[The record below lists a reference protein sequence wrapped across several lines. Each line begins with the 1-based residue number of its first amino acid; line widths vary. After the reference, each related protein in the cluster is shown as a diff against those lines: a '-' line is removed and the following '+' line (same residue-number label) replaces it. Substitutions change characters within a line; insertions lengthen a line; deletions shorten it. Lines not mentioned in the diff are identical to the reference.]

1 MIIRLLFSF
10 IMYNFA
16 TESKL
21 IHLKHLLLMNKIL
34 RFSMMAVLALV
45 ANIGFAQTTIL
56 WQEDFS
62 SYKDK
67 DVPKGGANNYA
78 CEVDGTKV
86 YAQNLAGGDA
96 PELLVKAKG
105 SFSATV
111 ALNGVS
117 GQLTLT
123 YKANKNFVKA
133 TVENATAGELVREGT
148 DFTLPITVAAGT
160 ANITIKI
167 ANTSTSTNA
176 RLDNIKLFQG
186 VGKKPA
192 GLSWGTASRT
202 VTIGSE
208 DNLFPTLTNSH
219 NLAVKY
225 SSDDPDVA
233 AIDATTG
240 EITLVMAGKANIT
253 AEFEGNDEYEAA
265 KVSYEL
271 TVKDVP
277 SVDLKNTPETAYT
290 VAKALELIAAGE
302 GLEVNVYVKG
312 QITNIKEVETE
323 KYGNATYDISDDATA
338 ANKLTVFRGYFYDKG
353 KFTSSDQIK
362 VGDVV
367 VVYGKLVL
375 YNNKTSQVTNSS
387 IYSLN
392 GVVSGV
398 DNITVDKN
406 VDTPAYNV
414 AGQRVNDAYK
424 GIVVKNGKKYLNK

>member
-1 MIIRLLFSF
+1 
-10 IMYNFA
+10 
-16 TESKL
+16 
-21 IHLKHLLLMNKIL
+21 MNKIL
-34 RFSMMAVLALV
+34 RFSMMAVLVLV

-62 SYKDK
+62 SFKAD
-67 DVPKGGANNYA
+67 DVPNGGAYNYA
-78 CEVDGTKV
+78 CEGSGTKV
-86 YAQNLAGGDA
+86 YAENLASGDA
-96 PELLVKAKG
+96 PELLVSKKGG

-123 YKANKNFVKA
+123 YKTNKNFIKA
-133 TVENATAGELVREGT
+133 TVENAKAGDLVKTGN
-148 DFTLPITVAAGT
+148 DVSLPITVAAGT
-160 ANITIKI
+160 ASITIKI
-167 ANTSTSTNA
+167 ANTSTGKGQNG

-186 VGKKPA
+186 VGKKAP
-192 GLSWGTASRT
+192 GLSWGTSART
-202 VTIGSE
+202 VTIGAE
-208 DNLFPTLTNSH
+208 DNKFPTLTNTY

-240 EITLVMAGKANIT
+240 EITLGMAGKANIT

-290 VAKALELIAAGE
+290 VAKALELINAGE
-302 GLEVNVYVKG
+302 GLEANVYVKG
-312 QITNIKEVETE
+312 QITNIQDVDTGDF
-323 KYGNATYDISDDATA
+323 GNATYTISDDATA
-338 ANKLTVFRGYFYDKG
+338 ANALLIYRGYYYDKG
-353 KFTSSDQIK
+353 KFTSKDQIK

-367 VVYGKLVL
+367 VVYGKLVKF
-375 YNNKTSQVTNSS
+375 YEKFEMNSGNH
-387 IYSLN
+387 IYSIN
-392 GVVSGV
+392 GVASGV

-406 VDTPAYNV
+406 VDAPAYNV

>member
-1 MIIRLLFSF
+1 
-10 IMYNFA
+10 
-16 TESKL
+16 
-21 IHLKHLLLMNKIL
+21 MNKIL

-45 ANIGFAQTTIL
+45 ANIGFAQTTTL

-62 SYKDK
+62 SYKADA
-67 DVPKGGANNYA
+67 VPNGGAYNYA
-78 CEVDGTKV
+78 CEGSGTKV
-86 YAQNLAGGDA
+86 YAENLAGGDA
-96 PELLVKAKG
+96 PELLVSKKGG

-123 YKANKNFVKA
+123 YKTNKDFIKA
-133 TVENATAGELVREGT
+133 TVENAKAGDLVQTGN
-148 DFTLPITVAAGT
+148 DVSLPITVAAGT
-160 ANITIKI
+160 ASITIKI
-167 ANTSTSTNA
+167 ANTSTGKGQNG

-186 VGKKPA
+186 VGKKAP
-192 GLSWGTASRT
+192 GLSWGTSART
-202 VTIGSE
+202 VTIGAE
-208 DNLFPTLTNSH
+208 DNKFPTLTNTY

-225 SSDDPDVA
+225 SSNDPDVA
-233 AIDATTG
+233 AIDAATG
-240 EITLVMAGKANIT
+240 EITLGIPGKANIT

-290 VAKALELIAAGE
+290 VAKALELINAGE
-302 GLEVNVYVKG
+302 GLEANVYVKG
-312 QITNIKEVETE
+312 QITNIQDVDTGDF
-323 KYGNATYDISDDATA
+323 GNATYTISDDATA
-338 ANKLTVFRGYFYDKG
+338 ANALLIYRGYYYDKG
-353 KFTSSDQIK
+353 KFTSKDQIK

-367 VVYGKLVL
+367 VVYGKLVKF
-375 YNNKTSQVTNSS
+375 YEKFEMNSGNH
-387 IYSLN
+387 IYSIN

-406 VDTPAYNV
+406 VDAPAYNV

>member
-1 MIIRLLFSF
+1 
-10 IMYNFA
+10 
-16 TESKL
+16 
-21 IHLKHLLLMNKIL
+21 MNKIL

-62 SYKDK
+62 SYKADA
-67 DVPKGGANNYA
+67 VPNGGAYNYA
-78 CEVDGTKV
+78 CEGSGTKV
-86 YAQNLAGGDA
+86 YAENLAGGDA
-96 PELLVKAKG
+96 PELLVSKKGG

-111 ALNGVS
+111 SLNGVS

-123 YKANKNFVKA
+123 YKTNKNFIKA
-133 TVENATAGELVREGT
+133 TVENAKAGDLVKSGN
-148 DFTLPITVAAGT
+148 DVSLPITVAAGT
-160 ANITIKI
+160 ASITIKI
-167 ANTSTSTNA
+167 ANTSTGKGLNV

-186 VGKKPA
+186 VGKKAP
-192 GLSWGTASRT
+192 GLSWGTATRT
-202 VTIGSE
+202 VTIGAE
-208 DNLFPTLTNSH
+208 DNKFPTLTNTY

-240 EITLVMAGKANIT
+240 EITLGMAGKANIT

-290 VAKALELIAAGE
+290 VAKALELINAGE
-302 GLEVNVYVKG
+302 GLEANVYVKG
-312 QITNIKEVETE
+312 QITNIQDVDTGDF
-323 KYGNATYDISDDATA
+323 GNATYTISDDATA
-338 ANKLTVFRGYFYDKG
+338 ANALLIYRGYYYDKG
-353 KFTSSDQIK
+353 KFTSKDQIK

-367 VVYGKLVL
+367 VVYGKLVKF
-375 YNNKTSQVTNSS
+375 YEKFEMNSGNH
-387 IYSLN
+387 IYSIN
-392 GVVSGV
+392 GVASGV

-406 VDTPAYNV
+406 VDAPAYNV

>member
-1 MIIRLLFSF
+1 
-10 IMYNFA
+10 
-16 TESKL
+16 
-21 IHLKHLLLMNKIL
+21 MNKIL

-62 SYKDK
+62 SYKAN
-67 DVPKGGANNYA
+67 DVPKGGAYNYA
-78 CEVDGTKV
+78 CVGTGTKV
-86 YAQNLAGGDA
+86 YVDTEKDKANLAGGES
-96 PELLVKAKG
+96 PELLVGKKGG

-123 YKANKNFVKA
+123 YKTNKDFIKA
-133 TVENATAGELVREGT
+133 TVENATAVDLVRTGN
-148 DFTLPITVAAGT
+148 DVSLPITVAAGT
-160 ANITIKI
+160 ASITIKFD
-167 ANTSTSTNA
+167 NTSTGKGQNG

-186 VGKKPA
+186 VGKKAP
-192 GLSWGTASRT
+192 GLSWGTATRT
-202 VTIGSE
+202 VTIGAE
-208 DNLFPTLTNSH
+208 DNEFPTLTNTY

-240 EITLVMAGKANIT
+240 EITLVMAGQANIT

-271 TVKDVP
+271 TVKAASTVNI
-277 SVDLKNTPETAYT
+277 KNTPETAYT
-290 VAKALELIAAGE
+290 VAKALELINAGE
-302 GLEVNVYVKG
+302 GLDAKVYVKG
-312 QITNIKEVETE
+312 QITNIKEVSASF
-323 KYGNATYDISDDATA
+323 GNATYDISDDATA
-338 ANKLTVFRGYFYDKG
+338 ANKLTVFRGYFYDNKH
-353 KFTSSDQIK
+353 FTSNDQIK
-362 VGDVV
+362 VGNVV
-367 VVYGKLVL
+367 VVYGKLVN
-375 YNNKTSQVTNSS
+375 YNNNTPQVTNSS

-406 VDTPAYNV
+406 VDAPAYNV

>member
-1 MIIRLLFSF
+1 
-10 IMYNFA
+10 
-16 TESKL
+16 
-21 IHLKHLLLMNKIL
+21 MNKIL

-62 SYKDK
+62 SYKAN
-67 DVPKGGANNYA
+67 DVPNGGAYNYA
-78 CEVDGTKV
+78 CEGSGTKV

-96 PELLVKAKG
+96 PELLVSKKGG

-123 YKANKNFVKA
+123 YKTNKDFVKA
-133 TVENATAGELVREGT
+133 TVENATAGDLVKTGN
-148 DFTLPITVAAGT
+148 DVSLPITVAAGT
-160 ANITIKI
+160 ASITIKI
-167 ANTSTSTNA
+167 ANPSTSDNA

-186 VGKKPA
+186 VGKKAP

-202 VTIGSE
+202 VTIGAE
-208 DNLFPTLTNSH
+208 DNKFPTLTNTY

-271 TVKDVP
+271 TVKAASTVNI
-277 SVDLKNTPETAYT
+277 KNTPETAYT
-290 VAKALELIAAGE
+290 VAKALELINAGE
-302 GLEVNVYVKG
+302 GLDAKVYVKG
-312 QITNIKEVETE
+312 QITSIKEVNTE
-323 KYGNATYDISDDATA
+323 QFGNATYDISDDATA
-338 ANKLTVFRGYFYDKG
+338 ANKLTVYRGYFYDNKH
-353 KFTSSDQIK
+353 FTSNDQIK

-367 VVYGKLVL
+367 VVYGKLVN
-375 YNNKTSQVTNSS
+375 YKNNTPQVTNSS

-398 DNITVDKN
+398 DNITVDEN
-406 VDTPAYNV
+406 VDAPAYNV

>member
-1 MIIRLLFSF
+1 
-10 IMYNFA
+10 
-16 TESKL
+16 
-21 IHLKHLLLMNKIL
+21 MNKIL

-45 ANIGFAQTTIL
+45 ANIGFAQTTTL

-62 SYKDK
+62 SYKAN
-67 DVPKGGANNYA
+67 DVPKGGAYNYA
-78 CEVDGTKV
+78 CEVAGTQV
-86 YAQNLAGGDA
+86 YKENLAGGDA
-96 PELLVKAKG
+96 PELLVKKKG

-133 TVENATAGELVREGT
+133 TVENATAGDLVIVGT
-148 DFTLPITVAAGT
+148 DVTLPITVAAGT
-160 ANITIKI
+160 ASITIKI
-167 ANTSTSTNA
+167 ANTSTSSNA

-186 VGKKPA
+186 VGKKAP

-202 VTIGSE
+202 VTIGAE
-208 DNLFPTLTNSH
+208 DNKFPTLTNTY

-233 AIDATTG
+233 AIDAATG
-240 EITLVMAGKANIT
+240 EITLGIPGKANIT

-265 KVSYEL
+265 KVTYEL
-271 TVKDVP
+271 TVKAA
-277 SVDLKNTPETAYT
+277 STVDLKNTPETAYT

-302 GLEVNVYVKG
+302 GLDAKVYVKG
-312 QITNIKEVETE
+312 QITSIKEISASF
-323 KYGNATYDISDDATA
+323 GNATYDISDDATA
-338 ANKLTVFRGYFYDKG
+338 ANKLTVFRGYFYDNKH
-353 KFTSSDQIK
+353 FTSNDQIK

-367 VVYGKLVL
+367 VVYGKLVN
-375 YNNKTSQVTNSS
+375 YNNKTPQVTNSS

-406 VDTPAYNV
+406 VDAPAYNL

>member
-1 MIIRLLFSF
+1 
-10 IMYNFA
+10 
-16 TESKL
+16 
-21 IHLKHLLLMNKIL
+21 MNKIL

-62 SYKDK
+62 SYKAN
-67 DVPKGGANNYA
+67 DVPKGGAYNYA
-78 CEVDGTKV
+78 CVGTGTKV
-86 YAQNLAGGDA
+86 YVDTEKDKANLAGGES
-96 PELLVKAKG
+96 PELLVGKKGG

-123 YKANKNFVKA
+123 YKTNKDFIKA
-133 TVENATAGELVREGT
+133 TVENATAGDLVRTGN
-148 DFTLPITVAAGT
+148 DVSLPITVAAGT
-160 ANITIKI
+160 ASITIKFD
-167 ANTSTSTNA
+167 NTSTGKGQNG

-186 VGKKPA
+186 VGKKAP

-202 VTIGSE
+202 VTIGAE
-208 DNLFPTLTNSH
+208 DNEFPTLTNTY

-271 TVKDVP
+271 TVKAASTVNI
-277 SVDLKNTPETAYT
+277 KNTPETAYT
-290 VAKALELIAAGE
+290 VAKALELINAGE
-302 GLEVNVYVKG
+302 GLDAKVYVKG
-312 QITNIKEVETE
+312 QITNIKEVSASF
-323 KYGNATYDISDDATA
+323 GNATYDISDDATA
-338 ANKLTVFRGYFYDKG
+338 ANKLTVYRGYFYDNKH
-353 KFTSSDQIK
+353 FTSNDQIK
-362 VGDVV
+362 VGNVV
-367 VVYGKLVL
+367 VVYGKLVN
-375 YNNKTSQVTNSS
+375 YNNNTPQVTNSS

-406 VDTPAYNV
+406 VDAPAYNV

>member
-1 MIIRLLFSF
+1 
-10 IMYNFA
+10 
-16 TESKL
+16 
-21 IHLKHLLLMNKIL
+21 MNKIL

-62 SYKDK
+62 SYKAD
-67 DVPKGGANNYA
+67 DVPNGGAYNYA
-78 CEVDGTKV
+78 CVGTGTKV
-86 YAQNLAGGDA
+86 YVDTEKDKANLAGGES
-96 PELLVKAKG
+96 PELLVGKKGG

-123 YKANKNFVKA
+123 YKTNKDFIKA
-133 TVENATAGELVREGT
+133 TVENAKAGDLVKTGN
-148 DFTLPITVAAGT
+148 DVSLPITVAAGT
-160 ANITIKI
+160 ASITIKFD
-167 ANTSTSTNA
+167 NTSTGKGQNG

-186 VGKKPA
+186 VGKKAA

-202 VTIGSE
+202 VTIGAE
-208 DNLFPTLTNSH
+208 DNKFPTLTNTY

-271 TVKDVP
+271 TVKAASTVNI
-277 SVDLKNTPETAYT
+277 KNTPETAYT
-290 VAKALELIAAGE
+290 VAKALELINAGE
-302 GLEVNVYVKG
+302 GLDAKVYVKG
-312 QITNIKEVETE
+312 KITSIKEVNTE
-323 KYGNATYDISDDATA
+323 QFGNATYDISDDATA
-338 ANKLTVFRGYFYDKG
+338 ANKLTVYRGYFYDNKH
-353 KFTSSDQIK
+353 FTSNDQIK

-367 VVYGKLVL
+367 VVYGKLVN
-375 YNNKTSQVTNSS
+375 YKNNTPQVTNSS

-406 VDTPAYNV
+406 VDAPAYNI

>member
-1 MIIRLLFSF
+1 
-10 IMYNFA
+10 
-16 TESKL
+16 
-21 IHLKHLLLMNKIL
+21 MNKIL

-45 ANIGFAQTTIL
+45 ANIGFAQTTTL

-62 SYKDK
+62 SYKAD
-67 DVPKGGANNYA
+67 DVPKGGAYNYA
-78 CEVDGTKV
+78 CVGTGTKV

-96 PELLVKAKG
+96 PELLVKTKG

-123 YKANKNFVKA
+123 YKANNNTKT
-133 TVENATAGELVREGT
+133 TVENAKAGDLVKTGY
-148 DFTLPITVAAGT
+148 DVSLPITVAAGT
-160 ANITIKI
+160 ASITIKI
-167 ANTSTSTNA
+167 ANEGSRNV

-186 VGKKPA
+186 VGKKAP
-192 GLSWGTASRT
+192 GLSWGTSART
-202 VTIGSE
+202 VTIGAE
-208 DNLFPTLTNSH
+208 DNKFPTLTNTY

-225 SSDDPDVA
+225 SSDNPDVA
-233 AIDATTG
+233 AIDAAG
-240 EITLVMAGKANIT
+240 EITLGIPGKANIT

-265 KVSYEL
+265 KVTYEL
-271 TVKDVP
+271 TVKAA
-277 SVDLKNTPETAYT
+277 STVDLKNTPETAYT

-302 GLEVNVYVKG
+302 GLDAKVYVKG
-312 QITNIKEVETE
+312 QITSIKEVSASF
-323 KYGNATYDISDDATA
+323 GNATYDISDDATA
-338 ANKLTVFRGYFYDKG
+338 ANKLTVFRGYFYDNKH
-353 KFTSSDQIK
+353 FTSNDQIK

-367 VVYGKLVL
+367 VVYGKLVN
-375 YNNKTSQVTNSS
+375 YNNKTPQVTYSS

-406 VDTPAYNV
+406 VDAPAYNV

>member
-1 MIIRLLFSF
+1 
-10 IMYNFA
+10 
-16 TESKL
+16 
-21 IHLKHLLLMNKIL
+21 MNKIL

-62 SYKDK
+62 SYKADA
-67 DVPKGGANNYA
+67 VPKGGAYNYA
-78 CEVDGTKV
+78 CVGTGTKV
-86 YAQNLAGGDA
+86 YVDSKDGKGNLAGGES
-96 PELLVKAKG
+96 PELLVSKKVG

-123 YKANKNFVKA
+123 YKANNNTKT
-133 TVENATAGELVREGT
+133 TVENAKAGDLVKTGN
-148 DFTLPITVAAGT
+148 DVSLPITVAAGT
-160 ANITIKI
+160 ASITIKI
-167 ANTSTSTNA
+167 ANEGSRNV

-186 VGKKPA
+186 VGKKAP
-192 GLSWGTASRT
+192 GLSWGTSART
-202 VTIGSE
+202 VTIGAE
-208 DNLFPTLTNSH
+208 DNLFPKLTNTY

-233 AIDATTG
+233 AIDAATG
-240 EITLVMAGKANIT
+240 EITLGIPGKTNIT

-265 KVSYEL
+265 KVTYEL
-271 TVKDVP
+271 TVKAA
-277 SVDLKNTPETAYT
+277 STVDLKNTPETAYT
-290 VAKALELIAAGE
+290 VAKAFELINAGE
-302 GLEVNVYVKG
+302 GLDAKVYVKG
-312 QITNIKEVETE
+312 QITNIQEVDITD
-323 KYGNATYDISDDATA
+323 KFGNATYTISDDATA
-338 ANKLTVFRGYFYDKG
+338 ANALLIYRGYYYDNK
-353 KFTSSDQIK
+353 KFTSKDQIK

-367 VVYGKLVL
+367 VVYGKLVKF
-375 YNNKTSQVTNSS
+375 YEKFEMNSGNH
-387 IYSLN
+387 IYSIN

-406 VDTPAYNV
+406 VDAPAYNL

>member
-1 MIIRLLFSF
+1 
-10 IMYNFA
+10 
-16 TESKL
+16 
-21 IHLKHLLLMNKIL
+21 MNKIL

-62 SYKDK
+62 SYKAN
-67 DVPKGGANNYA
+67 DVPKGGAYNYA
-78 CEVDGTKV
+78 CVGTGTKV
-86 YAQNLAGGDA
+86 YVDTEKDKANLAGGES
-96 PELLVKAKG
+96 PELLVGKKGG

-123 YKANKNFVKA
+123 YKTNKDFIKA
-133 TVENATAGELVREGT
+133 TVENAKAGDLVKTGN
-148 DFTLPITVAAGT
+148 DVSLPITVAAGT
-160 ANITIKI
+160 ASITIKFD
-167 ANTSTSTNA
+167 NTSTGKGQNG

-186 VGKKPA
+186 VGKKAP

-202 VTIGSE
+202 VTIGAE
-208 DNLFPTLTNSH
+208 DNEFPTLTNTY

-240 EITLVMAGKANIT
+240 EISLGIAGKAHIT

-271 TVKDVP
+271 TVKAA
-277 SVDLKNTPETAYT
+277 STVDLKNTPETAYT

-302 GLEVNVYVKG
+302 GLDAKVYVKG
-312 QITNIKEVETE
+312 QITSIKEVSASF
-323 KYGNATYDISDDATA
+323 GNATYDISDDATA
-338 ANKLTVFRGYFYDKG
+338 ANKLTVYRGYFYDNKH
-353 KFTSSDQIK
+353 FTSNDQIK

-367 VVYGKLVL
+367 VVYGKLVN
-375 YNNKTSQVTNSS
+375 YKNNTPQVTNSS

-406 VDTPAYNV
+406 VDAPAYNV

>member
-1 MIIRLLFSF
+1 
-10 IMYNFA
+10 
-16 TESKL
+16 
-21 IHLKHLLLMNKIL
+21 MNKIL
-34 RFSMMAVLALV
+34 RFSMMAVLAFV
-45 ANIGFAQTTIL
+45 ANIGFAQTKTL

-62 SYKDK
+62 SYKAN
-67 DVPKGGANNYA
+67 DVPKGGAYNYA
-78 CEVDGTKV
+78 CEVAGTQV
-86 YAQNLAGGDA
+86 YKENLAGGDA
-96 PELLVKAKG
+96 PELLVKKKG

-133 TVENATAGELVREGT
+133 TVENATAGDLVIVGT
-148 DFTLPITVAAGT
+148 DVTLPITVAAGT
-160 ANITIKI
+160 ASITIKI
-167 ANTSTSTNA
+167 ANTSTSSNA

-186 VGKKPA
+186 VGKKAP

-202 VTIGSE
+202 VTIGAE
-208 DNLFPTLTNSH
+208 DNKFPTLTNTY

-233 AIDATTG
+233 AIDAATG
-240 EITLVMAGKANIT
+240 EITLGIPGKANIT

-265 KVSYEL
+265 KVTYEL
-271 TVKDVP
+271 TVKAA
-277 SVDLKNTPETAYT
+277 STVDLKNTPETAYT

-302 GLEVNVYVKG
+302 GLDAKVYVKG
-312 QITNIKEVETE
+312 QITNIKEVDITD
-323 KYGNATYDISDDATA
+323 KFGNATYTISDDATA
-338 ANKLTVFRGYFYDKG
+338 ANALLIYRGYYYDNK
-353 KFTSSDQIK
+353 KFTSKDQIK

-367 VVYGKLVL
+367 VVYGKLIKF
-375 YNNKTSQVTNSS
+375 YEKFEMNSGNH
-387 IYSLN
+387 IYSIN

-406 VDTPAYNV
+406 VDAPAYNIT
-414 AGQRVNDAYK
+414 GQRVNDAYK

>member
-1 MIIRLLFSF
+1 
-10 IMYNFA
+10 
-16 TESKL
+16 
-21 IHLKHLLLMNKIL
+21 MNKIL
-34 RFSMMAVLALV
+34 RFSMMAVLVLV
-45 ANIGFAQTTIL
+45 ANIGFAQTKTL

-62 SYKDK
+62 SYKAN
-67 DVPKGGANNYA
+67 DVPKGGAYNYA
-78 CEVDGTKV
+78 CVGTGTKV
-86 YAQNLAGGDA
+86 YVDTEKDKANLAGGES
-96 PELLVKAKG
+96 PELLVGKKGG

-123 YKANKNFVKA
+123 YKTNKDFIKA
-133 TVENATAGELVREGT
+133 TVENAKAGDLVKTGN
-148 DFTLPITVAAGT
+148 DVSLPITVAAGT
-160 ANITIKI
+160 ASITIKI
-167 ANTSTSTNA
+167 ANEGSKNV

-186 VGKKPA
+186 VGKKAP
-192 GLSWGTASRT
+192 GLSWGTATRT
-202 VTIGSE
+202 VTIGAE
-208 DNLFPTLTNSH
+208 DNEFPTLTNTY

-271 TVKDVP
+271 TVKAASTVNI
-277 SVDLKNTPETAYT
+277 KNTPETAYT

-302 GLEVNVYVKG
+302 GLDAKVYVKG
-312 QITNIKEVETE
+312 QITSIKEVSTSF
-323 KYGNATYDISDDATA
+323 GNATYDISDDATA
-338 ANKLTVFRGYFYDKG
+338 ANKLTVFRGYFYDNKH
-353 KFTSSDQIK
+353 FTSNDQIK

-367 VVYGKLVL
+367 VVYGKLVN
-375 YNNKTSQVTNSS
+375 YKNNTPQVTNSS

-406 VDTPAYNV
+406 VDAPAYNV

>member
-1 MIIRLLFSF
+1 
-10 IMYNFA
+10 
-16 TESKL
+16 
-21 IHLKHLLLMNKIL
+21 MNKIL
-34 RFSMMAVLALV
+34 RFSMMAVLVLV
-45 ANIGFAQTTIL
+45 ANIGFAQTKTL

-62 SYKDK
+62 SYKAN
-67 DVPKGGANNYA
+67 DVPKGGAYNYA
-78 CEVDGTKV
+78 CVGTGTKV
-86 YAQNLAGGDA
+86 YVDTEKDKANLAGGES
-96 PELLVKAKG
+96 PELLVGKKGG

-123 YKANKNFVKA
+123 YKTNKDFIKA
-133 TVENATAGELVREGT
+133 TVENAKAGDLVKTGN
-148 DFTLPITVAAGT
+148 DVSLPITVAAGT
-160 ANITIKI
+160 ASITIKFD
-167 ANTSTSTNA
+167 NTSTGKGQNG

-186 VGKKPA
+186 VGKKAA

-202 VTIGSE
+202 VTIGAE
-208 DNLFPTLTNSH
+208 DNKFPTLTNTY

-240 EITLVMAGKANIT
+240 EISLGIAGKAHIT

-265 KVSYEL
+265 KVTYEL
-271 TVKDVP
+271 TVKAASTVNI
-277 SVDLKNTPETAYT
+277 KNTPETAYT
-290 VAKALELIAAGE
+290 VAKALELINAGE
-302 GLEVNVYVKG
+302 GLEANVYVKG
-312 QITNIKEVETE
+312 QITNIQDVDTGDF
-323 KYGNATYDISDDATA
+323 GNATYTISDDATA
-338 ANKLTVFRGYFYDKG
+338 ANALLIYRGYYYDKG
-353 KFTSSDQIK
+353 KFTSKDQIK

-367 VVYGKLVL
+367 VVYGKLVKF
-375 YNNKTSQVTNSS
+375 YEKFEMNSGNH
-387 IYSLN
+387 IYSIN

-406 VDTPAYNV
+406 VDAPAYNV

>member
-1 MIIRLLFSF
+1 
-10 IMYNFA
+10 
-16 TESKL
+16 
-21 IHLKHLLLMNKIL
+21 MNKIL

-62 SYKDK
+62 SYKAN
-67 DVPKGGANNYA
+67 DVPKGGAYNYA
-78 CEVDGTKV
+78 CVGTGTKV
-86 YAQNLAGGDA
+86 YVDTEKDKANLAGGES
-96 PELLVKAKG
+96 PELLVGKKGG

-123 YKANKNFVKA
+123 YKTNKDFIKA
-133 TVENATAGELVREGT
+133 TVENATAGDLVRTGN
-148 DFTLPITVAAGT
+148 DVSLPITVAAGT
-160 ANITIKI
+160 ASITIKFD
-167 ANTSTSTNA
+167 NTSTGKGQNG

-186 VGKKPA
+186 VGKKAP

-202 VTIGSE
+202 VTIGAE
-208 DNLFPTLTNSH
+208 DNEFPTLTNTY

-271 TVKDVP
+271 TVKAASTVNI
-277 SVDLKNTPETAYT
+277 KNTPETAYT
-290 VAKALELIAAGE
+290 VAKALELINAGE
-302 GLEVNVYVKG
+302 GLDAKVYVKG
-312 QITNIKEVETE
+312 QITSIKEVSASF
-323 KYGNATYDISDDATA
+323 GNATYDISDDATA
-338 ANKLTVFRGYFYDKG
+338 ANKLTVYRGYFYDNKH
-353 KFTSSDQIK
+353 FTSNDQIK
-362 VGDVV
+362 VGNVV
-367 VVYGKLVL
+367 VVYGKLVN
-375 YNNKTSQVTNSS
+375 YNNNTPQFTNSS

-406 VDTPAYNV
+406 VDAPAYNV

>member
-1 MIIRLLFSF
+1 
-10 IMYNFA
+10 
-16 TESKL
+16 
-21 IHLKHLLLMNKIL
+21 MNKIL

-62 SYKDK
+62 SYNAN
-67 DVPKGGANNYA
+67 DVPQGGAYNYA
-78 CEVDGTKV
+78 CDVEGTAV
-86 YAQNLAGGDA
+86 YAENLAGGES
-96 PELLVKAKG
+96 PELLVKKKVG

-123 YKANKNFVKA
+123 YKANKNIKI
-133 TVENATAGELVREGT
+133 TVENATAGDVVKVGNDCT
-148 DFTLPITVAAGT
+148 CPVTVAAGT
-160 ANITIKI
+160 NSITIKFS
-167 ANTSTSTNA
+167 NTYSSNV

-186 VGKKPA
+186 VGKKAP
-192 GLSWGTASRT
+192 GLSWGTATRT
-202 VTIGSE
+202 VTIGAE
-208 DNLFPTLTNSH
+208 DNKFPTLTNTY

-290 VAKALELIAAGE
+290 VAKALELINAGE
-302 GLEVNVYVKG
+302 GLEANVYVKG
-312 QITNIKEVETE
+312 QITNIQDVDTGDF
-323 KYGNATYDISDDATA
+323 GNATYTISDDATA
-338 ANKLTVFRGYFYDKG
+338 ANALLIYRGYYYDKG
-353 KFTSSDQIK
+353 KFTSKDQIK

-367 VVYGKLVL
+367 VVYGKLVKF
-375 YNNKTSQVTNSS
+375 YEKFEMNSGNH
-387 IYSLN
+387 IYSIN

-398 DNITVDKN
+398 DNITVDEN
-406 VDTPAYNV
+406 VDAPAYNV

>member
-1 MIIRLLFSF
+1 
-10 IMYNFA
+10 
-16 TESKL
+16 
-21 IHLKHLLLMNKIL
+21 MNKIL

-62 SYKDK
+62 SYKAN
-67 DVPKGGANNYA
+67 DVPKGGAYNYA
-78 CEVDGTKV
+78 CVGTGTKV
-86 YAQNLAGGDA
+86 YVDTEKDKANLAGGES
-96 PELLVKAKG
+96 PELLVGKKGG

-123 YKANKNFVKA
+123 YKTNKDFIKA
-133 TVENATAGELVREGT
+133 TVENATAGDLVRTGN
-148 DFTLPITVAAGT
+148 DVSLPITVAAGT
-160 ANITIKI
+160 ASITIKFD
-167 ANTSTSTNA
+167 NKSTGKGQNG

-186 VGKKPA
+186 VGKKAA

-202 VTIGSE
+202 VTIGAE
-208 DNLFPTLTNSH
+208 DNEFPTLTNTY

-240 EITLVMAGKANIT
+240 EISLGIAGKAHIT

-265 KVSYEL
+265 KVTYEL
-271 TVKDVP
+271 TVKAASTVNI
-277 SVDLKNTPETAYT
+277 KNTPETAYT
-290 VAKALELIAAGE
+290 VAKALELINAGE
-302 GLEVNVYVKG
+302 GLDAKVYVKG
-312 QITNIKEVETE
+312 QITSIKEVSASF
-323 KYGNATYDISDDATA
+323 GNATYDISDDATA
-338 ANKLTVFRGYFYDKG
+338 ANKLTVYRGYFYDNKH
-353 KFTSSDQIK
+353 FTSNDQIK
-362 VGDVV
+362 VGNVV
-367 VVYGKLVL
+367 VVYGKLVN
-375 YNNKTSQVTNSS
+375 YNNNTPQVTNSS

-406 VDTPAYNV
+406 VDAPAYNV

>member
-1 MIIRLLFSF
+1 
-10 IMYNFA
+10 
-16 TESKL
+16 
-21 IHLKHLLLMNKIL
+21 MNKIL

-62 SYKDK
+62 SYKADA
-67 DVPKGGANNYA
+67 VPKGGAYNYA
-78 CEVDGTKV
+78 CEGTGTKV
-86 YAQNLAGGDA
+86 YVDTEKAKANLAGGES
-96 PELLVKAKG
+96 PELLVSKNGG

-123 YKANKNFVKA
+123 YKTNKNFIKA
-133 TVENATAGELVREGT
+133 TVENAKAGDLVKTGN
-148 DFTLPITVAAGT
+148 DVSLPITVAAGT
-160 ANITIKI
+160 ASITIKI
-167 ANTSTSTNA
+167 ANTSTGKGQNG

-186 VGKKPA
+186 VGKKAP
-192 GLSWGTASRT
+192 GLSWGTSART
-202 VTIGSE
+202 VTIGAE
-208 DNLFPTLTNSH
+208 DNQFPKLTNSY

-233 AIDATTG
+233 AIDAATG
-240 EITLVMAGKANIT
+240 EITLGIPGKTNIT

-265 KVSYEL
+265 KVTYEL
-271 TVKDVP
+271 TVKAA
-277 SVDLKNTPETAYT
+277 STVDLKNTPETAYT
-290 VAKALELIAAGE
+290 VAKALELINAGE
-302 GLEVNVYVKG
+302 GLDANVYVKG
-312 QITNIKEVETE
+312 QITNIQEVDITD
-323 KYGNATYDISDDATA
+323 KFGNATYTISDDASA
-338 ANKLTVFRGYFYDKG
+338 ANALLIYRGYYYDKG
-353 KFTSSDQIK
+353 KFTSKDQIK

-367 VVYGKLVL
+367 VVYGKLVKF
-375 YNNKTSQVTNSS
+375 YEKFEMNSGNH
-387 IYSLN
+387 IYSIN

-406 VDTPAYNV
+406 VDAPAYNL

>member
-1 MIIRLLFSF
+1 
-10 IMYNFA
+10 
-16 TESKL
+16 
-21 IHLKHLLLMNKIL
+21 MNKIL

-62 SYKDK
+62 SYKADA
-67 DVPKGGANNYA
+67 VPKGGAYNYA
-78 CEVDGTKV
+78 CVGTGTKV
-86 YAQNLAGGDA
+86 YVDSKDGKGNLAGGES
-96 PELLVKAKG
+96 PELLVSKKVG

-123 YKANKNFVKA
+123 YKANNNTKT
-133 TVENATAGELVREGT
+133 TVENAKAGDLVKTGN
-148 DFTLPITVAAGT
+148 DVSLPITVAAGT
-160 ANITIKI
+160 ASITIKI
-167 ANTSTSTNA
+167 ANEGSRNV

-186 VGKKPA
+186 VGKKAP
-192 GLSWGTASRT
+192 GLSWGTSART
-202 VTIGSE
+202 VTIGAE
-208 DNLFPTLTNSH
+208 DNQFPKLTNSY

-233 AIDATTG
+233 AIDAATG
-240 EITLVMAGKANIT
+240 EITLGIPGKANIT

-265 KVSYEL
+265 KVTYEL
-271 TVKDVP
+271 TVKAA
-277 SVDLKNTPETAYT
+277 STVDLKNTPETAYT
-290 VAKALELIAAGE
+290 VAKALELINAGE
-302 GLEVNVYVKG
+302 GLDAKVYVKG
-312 QITNIKEVETE
+312 QITNIQEVDITD
-323 KYGNATYDISDDATA
+323 KFGNATYTISDDATA
-338 ANKLTVFRGYFYDKG
+338 ANALLIYRGYYYDNK
-353 KFTSSDQIK
+353 KFTSKDQIK

-367 VVYGKLVL
+367 VVYGKLVKF
-375 YNNKTSQVTNSS
+375 YEKFEMNSGNH
-387 IYSLN
+387 IYSIN

-406 VDTPAYNV
+406 VDAPAYNV

>member
-1 MIIRLLFSF
+1 
-10 IMYNFA
+10 
-16 TESKL
+16 
-21 IHLKHLLLMNKIL
+21 MNKIL

-62 SYKDK
+62 SYNADA
-67 DVPKGGANNYA
+67 VPNGGTYNYA
-78 CEVDGTKV
+78 CEGSGTKV
-86 YAQNLAGGDA
+86 YAANLAGGDA
-96 PELLVKAKG
+96 PELLVSKQGG

-123 YKANKNFVKA
+123 YKANKDFIKA
-133 TVENATAGELVREGT
+133 TVENATAGDLVKTGN
-148 DFTLPITVAAGT
+148 DVSLPITVAAGT
-160 ANITIKI
+160 ASITIKI
-167 ANTSTSTNA
+167 ANTSTGKGQNV

-186 VGKKPA
+186 VGKKAP

-202 VTIGSE
+202 VTIGAE
-208 DNLFPTLTNSH
+208 DNEFPTLTNTY

-240 EITLVMAGKANIT
+240 EISLGIAGKAHIT

-265 KVSYEL
+265 KVTYEL
-271 TVKDVP
+271 TVKAA
-277 SVDLKNTPETAYT
+277 STVDLKNTPETAYT
-290 VAKALELIAAGE
+290 VAKALELINAGE
-302 GLEVNVYVKG
+302 GLEANVYVKG
-312 QITNIKEVETE
+312 QITNIQDVDTGDF
-323 KYGNATYDISDDATA
+323 GNATYTISDDATA
-338 ANKLTVFRGYFYDKG
+338 ANALLIYRGYYYDKG
-353 KFTSSDQIK
+353 KFTSKDQIK

-367 VVYGKLVL
+367 VVYGKLVKF
-375 YNNKTSQVTNSS
+375 YEKFEMNSGNH
-387 IYSLN
+387 IYSIN
-392 GVVSGV
+392 GVASGV

-406 VDTPAYNV
+406 VDAPAYNV

>member
-1 MIIRLLFSF
+1 
-10 IMYNFA
+10 
-16 TESKL
+16 
-21 IHLKHLLLMNKIL
+21 MNKIL

-62 SYKDK
+62 SYKAN
-67 DVPKGGANNYA
+67 DVPNGGAYNYA
-78 CEVDGTKV
+78 CEGSGTKV
-86 YAQNLAGGDA
+86 FAENLAGGES
-96 PELLVKAKG
+96 PELLVSKKGG

-123 YKANKNFVKA
+123 YKTNKDIVKT
-133 TVENATAGELVREGT
+133 TVENATAGDLVKTGY
-148 DFTLPITVAAGT
+148 DVSLPITVAAGT
-160 ANITIKI
+160 ASITIKI

-186 VGKKPA
+186 VGKKAP

-202 VTIGSE
+202 VTIGAE
-208 DNLFPTLTNSH
+208 DNKFPTLTNTY

-290 VAKALELIAAGE
+290 VAKALELINAGE
-302 GLEVNVYVKG
+302 GLEANVYVKG
-312 QITNIKEVETE
+312 QITNIQDVDTGDF
-323 KYGNATYDISDDATA
+323 GNATYTISDDATA
-338 ANKLTVFRGYFYDKG
+338 ANALLIYRGYYYDKG
-353 KFTSSDQIK
+353 KFTSKDQIK

-367 VVYGKLVL
+367 VVYGKLVKF
-375 YNNKTSQVTNSS
+375 YEKFEMNSGNH
-387 IYSLN
+387 IYSIN
-392 GVVSGV
+392 GVASGV

-406 VDTPAYNV
+406 VDAPAYNV

>member
-1 MIIRLLFSF
+1 
-10 IMYNFA
+10 
-16 TESKL
+16 
-21 IHLKHLLLMNKIL
+21 MNKIL

-62 SYKDK
+62 SYKAN
-67 DVPKGGANNYA
+67 DVPKGGAYNYA
-78 CEVDGTKV
+78 CVGTGTKV
-86 YAQNLAGGDA
+86 YVDTEKDKANLAGGES
-96 PELLVKAKG
+96 PELLVGKKGG

-123 YKANKNFVKA
+123 YKTNKDFIKA
-133 TVENATAGELVREGT
+133 TVENATAGDLVRTGN
-148 DFTLPITVAAGT
+148 DVSLPITVAAGT
-160 ANITIKI
+160 ASITIKFD
-167 ANTSTSTNA
+167 NTSTGKGQNG

-186 VGKKPA
+186 VGKKAP

-202 VTIGSE
+202 VTIGAE
-208 DNLFPTLTNSH
+208 DNEFPTLTNTY

-240 EITLVMAGKANIT
+240 EITLGIAGKAHIT

-265 KVSYEL
+265 KVTYEL
-271 TVKDVP
+271 TVKAA
-277 SVDLKNTPETAYT
+277 STVDLKNTPETAYT

-302 GLEVNVYVKG
+302 GLDAKVYVKG
-312 QITNIKEVETE
+312 QITSIKEVSASF
-323 KYGNATYDISDDATA
+323 GNATYDISDDATA
-338 ANKLTVFRGYFYDKG
+338 ANKLTVYRGYFYDNKH
-353 KFTSSDQIK
+353 FTSNDQIK
-362 VGDVV
+362 VGNVV
-367 VVYGKLVL
+367 VVYGKLVN
-375 YNNKTSQVTNSS
+375 YNNNTPQVTNSS

-406 VDTPAYNV
+406 VDAPAYNV

>member
-1 MIIRLLFSF
+1 
-10 IMYNFA
+10 
-16 TESKL
+16 
-21 IHLKHLLLMNKIL
+21 
-34 RFSMMAVLALV
+34 MMAVLALV

-62 SYKDK
+62 SYKAD
-67 DVPKGGANNYA
+67 DVPKGGAYNYA
-78 CEVDGTKV
+78 CEVEGTQV

-96 PELLVKAKG
+96 PELLVKKKG

-123 YKANKNFVKA
+123 YKANKKFVKA
-133 TVENATAGELVREGT
+133 TVENATAGDLVIVGT
-148 DFTLPITVAAGT
+148 DVTLPITVAAGT
-160 ANITIKI
+160 ASITIKI
-167 ANTSTSTNA
+167 ANTSTSSNA

-186 VGKKPA
+186 VGKKAP

-202 VTIGSE
+202 VTIGAE
-208 DNLFPTLTNSH
+208 DNLFPKLTNSY

-225 SSDDPDVA
+225 SSDNPDVA
-233 AIDATTG
+233 AIDAATG
-240 EITLVMAGKANIT
+240 EITLGIPGKTNIT

-265 KVSYEL
+265 KVTYEL
-271 TVKDVP
+271 TVKAA
-277 SVDLKNTPETAYT
+277 STVDLKNTPETAYT

-302 GLEVNVYVKG
+302 GLDAKVYVKG
-312 QITNIKEVETE
+312 QITSIKEVSASF
-323 KYGNATYDISDDATA
+323 GNATYDISDDATA
-338 ANKLTVFRGYFYDKG
+338 ANKLTVFRGYFYDNKH
-353 KFTSSDQIK
+353 FTSNDQIK

-367 VVYGKLVL
+367 VVYGKLVN
-375 YNNKTSQVTNSS
+375 YNNKTPQVTNSS

-406 VDTPAYNV
+406 VDAPAYNV

>member
-1 MIIRLLFSF
+1 
-10 IMYNFA
+10 
-16 TESKL
+16 
-21 IHLKHLLLMNKIL
+21 MNKIL

-62 SYKDK
+62 SYKAD
-67 DVPKGGANNYA
+67 DVPNGGAYNYA
-78 CEVDGTKV
+78 CEGSGTKV
-86 YAQNLAGGDA
+86 YAQNLAGGDT
-96 PELLVKAKG
+96 PELLVSKQGG

-123 YKANKNFVKA
+123 YKANNNTKT
-133 TVENATAGELVREGT
+133 TVENAKAGDLVKTGN
-148 DFTLPITVAAGT
+148 DVSLPITVAAGT
-160 ANITIKI
+160 ASITIKI
-167 ANTSTSTNA
+167 ANEGSRNV

-186 VGKKPA
+186 VGKKAP
-192 GLSWGTASRT
+192 GLSWGTATRT
-202 VTIGSE
+202 VTIGAE
-208 DNLFPTLTNSH
+208 DNKFPTLTNTY

-271 TVKDVP
+271 TVKAASTVNI
-277 SVDLKNTPETAYT
+277 KNTPETAYT
-290 VAKALELIAAGE
+290 VAKALELINAGE
-302 GLEVNVYVKG
+302 GLDAKVYVKG
-312 QITNIKEVETE
+312 QITSIKEVSASF
-323 KYGNATYDISDDATA
+323 GNATYDISDDATA
-338 ANKLTVFRGYFYDKG
+338 ANKLTVYRGYFYDNG

-367 VVYGKLVL
+367 VVYGKLVN
-375 YNNKTSQVTNSS
+375 YKNNTPQVTNSS

-406 VDTPAYNV
+406 VDAPAYNV

>member
-1 MIIRLLFSF
+1 
-10 IMYNFA
+10 
-16 TESKL
+16 
-21 IHLKHLLLMNKIL
+21 MNKIL

-62 SYKDK
+62 SYNAN
-67 DVPKGGANNYA
+67 DVPNGGTYNYA
-78 CEVDGTKV
+78 CEGSGTKV
-86 YAQNLAGGDA
+86 YAQNLAGGDV
-96 PELLVKAKG
+96 PELLVKTKG

-123 YKANKNFVKA
+123 YKTNKDFIKA
-133 TVENATAGELVREGT
+133 TVENATAGDLVQTGN
-148 DFTLPITVAAGT
+148 DVSLPITVAAGT
-160 ANITIKI
+160 ASITIKI
-167 ANTSTSTNA
+167 ANPSTSTNA

-186 VGKKPA
+186 VGKKAP

-202 VTIGSE
+202 VTIGAE
-208 DNLFPTLTNSH
+208 DNEFPTLTNTY

-233 AIDATTG
+233 AINATTG
-240 EITLVMAGKANIT
+240 EISLGIAGKAHIT

-265 KVSYEL
+265 KVTYEL
-271 TVKDVP
+271 TVKAA
-277 SVDLKNTPETAYT
+277 STVDLKNTPETAYT
-290 VAKALELIAAGE
+290 VAKALELINAGE
-302 GLEVNVYVKG
+302 GLDAKVYVKG
-312 QITNIKEVETE
+312 QITSIKEVSASF
-323 KYGNATYDISDDATA
+323 GNATYDISDDATA
-338 ANKLTVFRGYFYDKG
+338 ANKLTVFRGYFYDNKH
-353 KFTSSDQIK
+353 FTSNDQIK

-367 VVYGKLVL
+367 VVYGKLVN
-375 YNNKTSQVTNSS
+375 YKNNTPQVTNSS

-406 VDTPAYNV
+406 VDAPAYNV

>member
-1 MIIRLLFSF
+1 
-10 IMYNFA
+10 
-16 TESKL
+16 
-21 IHLKHLLLMNKIL
+21 MNKIL

-62 SYKDK
+62 SYKAD
-67 DVPKGGANNYA
+67 DVPNGGAYNYA
-78 CEVDGTKV
+78 CEGSGTKV
-86 YAQNLAGGDA
+86 YAQNLAGGES
-96 PELLVKAKG
+96 PELLVGKKGG

-123 YKANKNFVKA
+123 YKTNKDFIKA
-133 TVENATAGELVREGT
+133 TVENAKAGDLVKTGN
-148 DFTLPITVAAGT
+148 DVSLPITVAAGT
-160 ANITIKI
+160 ASITIKFD
-167 ANTSTSTNA
+167 NTSTGKGQNG

-186 VGKKPA
+186 VGKKAP

-202 VTIGSE
+202 VTIGAE
-208 DNLFPTLTNSH
+208 DNEFPTLTNTY

-271 TVKDVP
+271 TVKAA
-277 SVDLKNTPETAYT
+277 STVDLKNTPETAYT

-302 GLEVNVYVKG
+302 GLDAKVYVKG
-312 QITNIKEVETE
+312 QITSIKEVSASF
-323 KYGNATYDISDDATA
+323 GNATYDISDDATA
-338 ANKLTVFRGYFYDKG
+338 ANKLTVYRGYFYDNG

-367 VVYGKLVL
+367 VVYGKLVN
-375 YNNKTSQVTNSS
+375 YKNNTPQVTNSS

-398 DNITVDKN
+398 DNITVDEN
-406 VDTPAYNV
+406 VDAPAYNV

>member
-1 MIIRLLFSF
+1 
-10 IMYNFA
+10 
-16 TESKL
+16 
-21 IHLKHLLLMNKIL
+21 MNKIL

-62 SYKDK
+62 SYKAN
-67 DVPKGGANNYA
+67 DVPQGGAYNYA
-78 CEVDGTKV
+78 CEVEGTKV
-86 YAQNLAGGDA
+86 FKEKLAGGDA
-96 PELLVKAKG
+96 PELLVKPKD

-123 YKANKNFVKA
+123 YKTNKNFVKA
-133 TVENATAGELVREGT
+133 TVENATAGDLVKTGN
-148 DFTLPITVAAGT
+148 DVSLPITVAAGT
-160 ANITIKI
+160 ASITIKI

-186 VGKKPA
+186 VGKKAP
-192 GLSWGTASRT
+192 GLSWGTATRT
-202 VTIGSE
+202 VTIGAE
-208 DNLFPTLTNSH
+208 DNKFPTLTNTY

-240 EITLVMAGKANIT
+240 EISLGIAGKANIT

-271 TVKDVP
+271 TVKAASTVNI
-277 SVDLKNTPETAYT
+277 KNTPETAYT
-290 VAKALELIAAGE
+290 VAKALELINAGE
-302 GLEVNVYVKG
+302 GLDAKVYVKG
-312 QITNIKEVETE
+312 QITSIKEVSASF
-323 KYGNATYDISDDATA
+323 GNATYDISDDATA
-338 ANKLTVFRGYFYDKG
+338 ANKLTVYRGYFYDNKH
-353 KFTSSDQIK
+353 FTSNDQIK

-367 VVYGKLVL
+367 VVYGKLVN
-375 YNNKTSQVTNSS
+375 YNNNTPQVTNSS

-406 VDTPAYNV
+406 VDAPAYNV

>member
-1 MIIRLLFSF
+1 
-10 IMYNFA
+10 
-16 TESKL
+16 
-21 IHLKHLLLMNKIL
+21 MNKIL

-62 SYKDK
+62 SYKAN
-67 DVPKGGANNYA
+67 DVPKGGAYNYA
-78 CEVDGTKV
+78 CVGTGTKV
-86 YAQNLAGGDA
+86 YVDTEKDKANLAGGES
-96 PELLVKAKG
+96 PELLVGKKGG

-123 YKANKNFVKA
+123 YKTNKDFIKA
-133 TVENATAGELVREGT
+133 TVENATAGDLVRTGN
-148 DFTLPITVAAGT
+148 DVSLPITVAAGT
-160 ANITIKI
+160 ASITIKFD
-167 ANTSTSTNA
+167 NTSTGKGQNG

-186 VGKKPA
+186 VGKKAP

-202 VTIGSE
+202 VTIGAE
-208 DNLFPTLTNSH
+208 DNEFPTLTNTY

-271 TVKDVP
+271 TVKAASTVNI
-277 SVDLKNTPETAYT
+277 KNTPETAYT
-290 VAKALELIAAGE
+290 VAKALELINAGE
-302 GLEVNVYVKG
+302 GLDAKVYVKG
-312 QITNIKEVETE
+312 QITSIKEVSASF
-323 KYGNATYDISDDATA
+323 GNATYDISDDATA
-338 ANKLTVFRGYFYDKG
+338 ANKLTVYRGYFYDNKH
-353 KFTSSDQIK
+353 FTSNDQIK
-362 VGDVV
+362 VGNVV
-367 VVYGKLVL
+367 VVYGKLVN
-375 YNNKTSQVTNSS
+375 YNNNTPQVTNSS

-406 VDTPAYNV
+406 VDAPAYNV

>member
-1 MIIRLLFSF
+1 
-10 IMYNFA
+10 
-16 TESKL
+16 
-21 IHLKHLLLMNKIL
+21 MNKIL

-62 SYKDK
+62 SYKAN
-67 DVPKGGANNYA
+67 DVPKGGAYNYA
-78 CEVDGTKV
+78 CVGTGTKV
-86 YAQNLAGGDA
+86 YVDTEKDKANLAGGES
-96 PELLVKAKG
+96 PELLVGKKGG

-123 YKANKNFVKA
+123 YKANKDFIKA
-133 TVENATAGELVREGT
+133 TVENATAGDLVRTGN
-148 DFTLPITVAAGT
+148 DVSLPITVAAGT
-160 ANITIKI
+160 ASITIKI
-167 ANTSTSTNA
+167 ANTSTGKGQNV

-186 VGKKPA
+186 VGKKAP

-202 VTIGSE
+202 VTIGAE
-208 DNLFPTLTNSH
+208 DNEFPTLTNTY

-271 TVKDVP
+271 TVKAASTVNI
-277 SVDLKNTPETAYT
+277 KNTPETAYT
-290 VAKALELIAAGE
+290 VAKALELINAGE
-302 GLEVNVYVKG
+302 GLDAKVYVKG
-312 QITNIKEVETE
+312 QITSIKEVSASF
-323 KYGNATYDISDDATA
+323 GNATYDISDDATA
-338 ANKLTVFRGYFYDKG
+338 ANKLTVYRGYFYDNKH
-353 KFTSSDQIK
+353 FTSNDQIK

-367 VVYGKLVL
+367 VVYGKLVN
-375 YNNKTSQVTNSS
+375 YNNNTPQVTNSS

-406 VDTPAYNV
+406 VDAPAYNV

>member
-1 MIIRLLFSF
+1 
-10 IMYNFA
+10 
-16 TESKL
+16 
-21 IHLKHLLLMNKIL
+21 
-34 RFSMMAVLALV
+34 MMAVLALV

-62 SYKDK
+62 SYKAD
-67 DVPKGGANNYA
+67 DVPKGGAYNYA
-78 CEVDGTKV
+78 CTNGAKETKV
-86 YAQNLAGGDA
+86 YAANLAGGEA
-96 PELLVKAKG
+96 PELLINQKGG

-123 YKANKNFVKA
+123 YKAKNNTKT
-133 TVENATAGELVREGT
+133 TVENATAGDLVKTGN
-148 DFTLPITVAAGT
+148 DVSLPITVAAGT
-160 ANITIKI
+160 ASITIKI
-167 ANTSTSTNA
+167 ANEGSKNV

-186 VGKKPA
+186 VGKKAP
-192 GLSWGTASRT
+192 GLSWGTATRT
-202 VTIGSE
+202 VTIGAE
-208 DNLFPTLTNSH
+208 DNEFPTLTNTY

-290 VAKALELIAAGE
+290 VAKALELINAGE
-302 GLEVNVYVKG
+302 GLEANVYVKG
-312 QITNIKEVETE
+312 QITNIQDVDTGDF
-323 KYGNATYDISDDATA
+323 GNATYTISDDATA
-338 ANKLTVFRGYFYDKG
+338 ANALLIYRGYYYDKG
-353 KFTSSDQIK
+353 KFTSKDQIK

-367 VVYGKLVL
+367 VVYGKLVKF
-375 YNNKTSQVTNSS
+375 YEKFEMNSGNH
-387 IYSLN
+387 IYSIN

-406 VDTPAYNV
+406 VDAPAYNI

>member
-1 MIIRLLFSF
+1 
-10 IMYNFA
+10 
-16 TESKL
+16 
-21 IHLKHLLLMNKIL
+21 MNKIL

-62 SYKDK
+62 SYKAN
-67 DVPKGGANNYA
+67 DVPKGGAYNYA
-78 CEVDGTKV
+78 CVGTGTKV
-86 YAQNLAGGDA
+86 YVDTEKDKANLAGGES
-96 PELLVKAKG
+96 PELLVGKKGG

-123 YKANKNFVKA
+123 YKTNKDFIKA
-133 TVENATAGELVREGT
+133 TVENATAGDLVRTGN
-148 DFTLPITVAAGT
+148 DVSLPITVAAGT
-160 ANITIKI
+160 ASITIKFD
-167 ANTSTSTNA
+167 NTSTGKGQNG

-186 VGKKPA
+186 VGKKAP

-202 VTIGSE
+202 VTIGAE
-208 DNLFPTLTNSH
+208 DNEFPTLTNTY

-271 TVKDVP
+271 TVKAASTVNI
-277 SVDLKNTPETAYT
+277 KNTPETAYT
-290 VAKALELIAAGE
+290 VAKALELINAGE
-302 GLEVNVYVKG
+302 GLDAKVYVKG
-312 QITNIKEVETE
+312 QITSIKEVSASF
-323 KYGNATYDISDDATA
+323 GNATYDISDDATA
-338 ANKLTVFRGYFYDKG
+338 ANKLTVFRGYFYDNKH
-353 KFTSSDQIK
+353 FTSNDQIK

-367 VVYGKLVL
+367 VVYGKLVN
-375 YNNKTSQVTNSS
+375 YNNNTPQVTNSS

-406 VDTPAYNV
+406 VDAPAYNV

>member
-1 MIIRLLFSF
+1 
-10 IMYNFA
+10 
-16 TESKL
+16 
-21 IHLKHLLLMNKIL
+21 MNKIL

-62 SYKDK
+62 SYKAN
-67 DVPKGGANNYA
+67 DVPKGGAYNYA
-78 CEVDGTKV
+78 CVGTGTKV
-86 YAQNLAGGDA
+86 YVDTEKDKANLAGGES
-96 PELLVKAKG
+96 PELLVSKKGG

-123 YKANKNFVKA
+123 YKANKDFIKA
-133 TVENATAGELVREGT
+133 TVENATAGDLVKTGN
-148 DFTLPITVAAGT
+148 DVSLPITVAAGT
-160 ANITIKI
+160 ASITIKFD
-167 ANTSTSTNA
+167 NTSTGKGQNG

-186 VGKKPA
+186 VGKKAP

-202 VTIGSE
+202 VTIGAE
-208 DNLFPTLTNSH
+208 DNEFPTLTNTY

-240 EITLVMAGKANIT
+240 EISLGIAGKAHIT

-265 KVSYEL
+265 KVTYEL
-271 TVKDVP
+271 TVKAA
-277 SVDLKNTPETAYT
+277 STVDLKNTPETAYT

-302 GLEVNVYVKG
+302 GLDAKVYVKG
-312 QITNIKEVETE
+312 QITSIKEVSASF
-323 KYGNATYDISDDATA
+323 GNATYDISDDATA
-338 ANKLTVFRGYFYDKG
+338 ANKLTVFRGYFYDNKH
-353 KFTSSDQIK
+353 FTSNDQIK
-362 VGDVV
+362 VGNVV
-367 VVYGKLVL
+367 VVYGKLVN
-375 YNNKTSQVTNSS
+375 YNNNTPQVTNSS

-398 DNITVDKN
+398 DNITVDEN
-406 VDTPAYNV
+406 VDAPAYNV

>member
-1 MIIRLLFSF
+1 
-10 IMYNFA
+10 
-16 TESKL
+16 
-21 IHLKHLLLMNKIL
+21 MNKIL

-45 ANIGFAQTTIL
+45 ANIGFAQTKTL

-62 SYKDK
+62 SYKADA
-67 DVPKGGANNYA
+67 VPKGGAYNYA
-78 CEVDGTKV
+78 CVGTGTKV
-86 YAQNLAGGDA
+86 YVDSKDGKGNLAGGES
-96 PELLVKAKG
+96 PELLVSKKGG

-123 YKANKNFVKA
+123 YKANNNTKT
-133 TVENATAGELVREGT
+133 TVENAKAGDLVKTGN
-148 DFTLPITVAAGT
+148 DVSLPITVAAGT
-160 ANITIKI
+160 ASITIKI
-167 ANTSTSTNA
+167 ANEGSRNV

-186 VGKKPA
+186 VGKKAP
-192 GLSWGTASRT
+192 GLSWGTSART
-202 VTIGSE
+202 VTIGAE
-208 DNLFPTLTNSH
+208 DNLFPKLTNSY

-240 EITLVMAGKANIT
+240 VITLGMAGKANIT

-302 GLEVNVYVKG
+302 GLDVKVYVKG
-312 QITNIKEVETE
+312 QITSIKEVSASF
-323 KYGNATYDISDDATA
+323 GNATYDISDDATA
-338 ANKLTVFRGYFYDKG
+338 ANKLTVFRGYFYDNKH
-353 KFTSSDQIK
+353 FTSNDQIK

-367 VVYGKLVL
+367 VVYGKLVN
-375 YNNKTSQVTNSS
+375 YNNKTPQVTNSS

-392 GVVSGV
+392 GVASGV

-406 VDTPAYNV
+406 VDAPAYNV

>member
-1 MIIRLLFSF
+1 
-10 IMYNFA
+10 
-16 TESKL
+16 
-21 IHLKHLLLMNKIL
+21 MNKIL

-62 SYKDK
+62 SYKAN
-67 DVPKGGANNYA
+67 DVPNGGAYNYA
-78 CEVDGTKV
+78 CEGSGTKV
-86 YAQNLAGGDA
+86 YAEKLAGGDA
-96 PELLVKAKG
+96 PELLVSKQGG

-123 YKANKNFVKA
+123 YKANNNTKT
-133 TVENATAGELVREGT
+133 TVENAKAGDLVKTGN
-148 DFTLPITVAAGT
+148 DVSLPITVAAGT
-160 ANITIKI
+160 ASITIKI
-167 ANTSTSTNA
+167 ANEGSKNV

-186 VGKKPA
+186 VGKKAP
-192 GLSWGTASRT
+192 GLSWGTATRT
-202 VTIGSE
+202 VTIGAE
-208 DNLFPTLTNSH
+208 DNKFPTLTNTY

-240 EITLVMAGKANIT
+240 EITLGIAGKANIT

-271 TVKDVP
+271 TVKAASTVNI
-277 SVDLKNTPETAYT
+277 KNTPETAYT
-290 VAKALELIAAGE
+290 VAKALELINAGE
-302 GLEVNVYVKG
+302 GLEANVYVKG
-312 QITNIKEVETE
+312 QITNIQDVDTGDF
-323 KYGNATYDISDDATA
+323 GNATYTISDDATA
-338 ANKLTVFRGYFYDKG
+338 ANALLIYRGYYYDKG
-353 KFTSSDQIK
+353 KFTSKDQIK

-367 VVYGKLVL
+367 VVYGKLVKF
-375 YNNKTSQVTNSS
+375 YEKFEMNSGNH
-387 IYSLN
+387 IYSIN

-406 VDTPAYNV
+406 VDAPAYNV

>member
-1 MIIRLLFSF
+1 
-10 IMYNFA
+10 
-16 TESKL
+16 
-21 IHLKHLLLMNKIL
+21 MNKIL

-62 SYKDK
+62 SYKAN
-67 DVPKGGANNYA
+67 DVPKGGAYNYA
-78 CEVDGTKV
+78 CVGTGTKV
-86 YAQNLAGGDA
+86 YVDTEKDKANLAGGES
-96 PELLVKAKG
+96 PELLVGKKGG

-123 YKANKNFVKA
+123 YKTNKDFIKA
-133 TVENATAGELVREGT
+133 TVENATAGDRVRTGN
-148 DFTLPITVAAGT
+148 DVSLPITVAAGT
-160 ANITIKI
+160 ASITIKFD
-167 ANTSTSTNA
+167 NTSTGKGQNG

-186 VGKKPA
+186 VGKKAP

-202 VTIGSE
+202 VTIGAE
-208 DNLFPTLTNSH
+208 DNEFPTLTNTY

-271 TVKDVP
+271 TVKAASTVNI
-277 SVDLKNTPETAYT
+277 KNTPETAYT
-290 VAKALELIAAGE
+290 VAKALELINAGE
-302 GLEVNVYVKG
+302 GLDAKVYVKG
-312 QITNIKEVETE
+312 QITSIKEVSASF
-323 KYGNATYDISDDATA
+323 GNATYDISDDATA
-338 ANKLTVFRGYFYDKG
+338 ANKLTVYRGYFYDNKH
-353 KFTSSDQIK
+353 FTSNDQIK
-362 VGDVV
+362 VGNVV
-367 VVYGKLVL
+367 VVYGKLVN
-375 YNNKTSQVTNSS
+375 YNNNTPQVTNSS

-406 VDTPAYNV
+406 VDAPAYNV

>member
-1 MIIRLLFSF
+1 
-10 IMYNFA
+10 
-16 TESKL
+16 
-21 IHLKHLLLMNKIL
+21 MNKIL

-45 ANIGFAQTTIL
+45 ANIGFAQTKTL

-62 SYKDK
+62 SYKAN
-67 DVPKGGANNYA
+67 DVPKGGAYNYA
-78 CEVDGTKV
+78 CVGTGTKV
-86 YAQNLAGGDA
+86 YVDTEKDKANLAGGES
-96 PELLVKAKG
+96 PELLVGKKGG

-123 YKANKNFVKA
+123 YKANNNTKT
-133 TVENATAGELVREGT
+133 TVENAKAGDLVKTGN
-148 DFTLPITVAAGT
+148 DVSLPITVAAGT
-160 ANITIKI
+160 ASITIKI
-167 ANTSTSTNA
+167 ANEGSRNV

-186 VGKKPA
+186 VGKKAP
-192 GLSWGTASRT
+192 GLSWGTSART
-202 VTIGSE
+202 VTIGAE
-208 DNLFPTLTNSH
+208 DNLFPKLTNSY

-233 AIDATTG
+233 AIDAATG
-240 EITLVMAGKANIT
+240 EITLGIPGKANIT

-265 KVSYEL
+265 KVTYEL
-271 TVKDVP
+271 TVKAA
-277 SVDLKNTPETAYT
+277 STVDLKNTPETAYT

-302 GLEVNVYVKG
+302 GLDAKVYVKG
-312 QITNIKEVETE
+312 QITSIKEVSASF
-323 KYGNATYDISDDATA
+323 GNATYDISDDATA
-338 ANKLTVFRGYFYDKG
+338 ANKLTVFRGYFYDNKH
-353 KFTSSDQIK
+353 FTSNDQIK

-367 VVYGKLVL
+367 VVYGKLVN
-375 YNNKTSQVTNSS
+375 YNNKTPQVTNSS

-406 VDTPAYNV
+406 VDAPAYNV

>member
-1 MIIRLLFSF
+1 
-10 IMYNFA
+10 
-16 TESKL
+16 
-21 IHLKHLLLMNKIL
+21 MNKIL

-62 SYKDK
+62 SYKAD
-67 DVPKGGANNYA
+67 DVPNGGAYNYA
-78 CEVDGTKV
+78 CEGSGTKV
-86 YAQNLAGGDA
+86 YAAILAGGES
-96 PELLVKAKG
+96 PELLVSKKGG

-123 YKANKNFVKA
+123 YKTNKDIVKT
-133 TVENATAGELVREGT
+133 TVENATAGDLVKTGY
-148 DFTLPITVAAGT
+148 DVSLPITVAAGT
-160 ANITIKI
+160 ASITIKFD
-167 ANTSTSTNA
+167 NTSTGKGQNG

-186 VGKKPA
+186 VGKKAA

-202 VTIGSE
+202 VTIGAE
-208 DNLFPTLTNSH
+208 DNKFPTLTNTY

-290 VAKALELIAAGE
+290 VAKALELINAGE
-302 GLEVNVYVKG
+302 GLEANVYVKG
-312 QITNIKEVETE
+312 QITNIQDVDTGDF
-323 KYGNATYDISDDATA
+323 GNATYTISDDATA
-338 ANKLTVFRGYFYDKG
+338 ANALLIYRGYYYDKG
-353 KFTSSDQIK
+353 KFTSKDQIK

-367 VVYGKLVL
+367 VVYGKLVKF
-375 YNNKTSQVTNSS
+375 NEKFEMNSGNH
-387 IYSLN
+387 IYSIN

-406 VDTPAYNV
+406 VDAPAYNV